1 MEITRNEL
9 IKRAEIILEKNLGL
23 ELSGWTDGNGFPRAK
38 DDDLD
43 IGFTHDLDIHLE
55 EGYILF
61 SVKMSVSIKRCGGN
75 PSVDELHRLA
85 NRISRA
91 AAAME
96 AFNMMEYVI
105 REELPKVER

>member
-1 MEITRNEL
+1 MEITREEL

-23 ELSGWTDGNGFPRAK
+23 ELSRWTDGNGFPRAK

-43 IGFTHDLDIHLE
+43 IHLE
-55 EGYILF
+55 EGYVLF